1 MKEEQNDLVSIKRLT
16 DQIGQF
22 RQALLSIP
30 DDFSHDILASF
41 KPVKQVVNQNIRK
54 NLYRISPS
62 LQPKVKPLF

>member
-1 MKEEQNDLVSIKRLT
+1 MKKEQNDLVSIKRLT

-41 KPVKQVVNQNIRK
+41 KPVKHFKTDALASKVELQNTTDTI
-54 NLYRISPS
+54 
-62 LQPKVKPLF
+62 VKLVC